1 MIRRIDAFQQR
12 RSWLGFPFA
21 VVKKFGDDRAGNLA
35 ALIAYYGFFSLFPLL
50 LVLVTILSFV
60 IQGDPELQQRIIDS
74 ALARFPIVGD
84 QIARNVHA
92 INGSGLAL
100 AIGIVGALWAGLGV
114 VQAVQNAMNAV
125 WNVPLKRQPNFLK
138 TRLRAIVM
146 LGVLGAAVL
155 ASTALSGLSSSAGG
169 LGPFLKILAM
179 LGSALLSLGLFLA
192 AFRILTV
199 EDLRWR
205 DVLPGALIAAVLWSA
220 MQYLG
225 TYIVAHQ
232 LKQASAVYGFFAVVI
247 GLLSW
252 IYLGAQVAL
261 FCAEINV
268 VLKRKLWPRSLV
280 QPPLTEPD
288 RRELENLAKEQER
301 RPEEE
306 VEVRFRPS
314 TGGEEASGSREGDS
328 APAR

>member
-1 MIRRIDAFQQR
+1 MRRIDAFQQR
-12 RSWLGFPFA
+12 RPWLAFPIA

-74 ALARFPIVGD
+74 ALSRFPIVGD
-84 QIARNVHA
+84 QIAKNVHA
-92 INGSGLAL
+92 IKGSGLAL
-100 AIGIVGALWAGLGV
+100 AIGILGALWAGMGV

-138 TRLRAIVM
+138 TRLRAVVM
-146 LGVLGAAVL
+146 LAVLGVAVL
-155 ASTALSGLSSSAGG
+155 ASAALSGLSSSAGG

-179 LGSALLSLGLFLA
+179 LGSVLLSLVLFLA

-252 IYLGAQVAL
+252 IYLGAQIAL

-314 TGGEEASGSREGDS
+314 TGGDEASGSREGDS